1 MSGYTVGIGSVITHF
16 AIETLGREGKDNDP
30 PNLAQK
36 QNSGSSW
43 SEPHTPEQ
51 FSKQT

>member
-16 AIETLGREGKDNDP
+16 AVKPLGREGKDIDP

-36 QNSGSSW
+36 
-43 SEPHTPEQ
+43 
-51 FSKQT
+51 

>member
-1 MSGYTVGIGSVITHF
+1 MSSYTVGIGSVITHS
-16 AIETLGREGKDNDP
+16 AMKPLGQEGKDIDP

-51 FSKQT
+51 SSKQT